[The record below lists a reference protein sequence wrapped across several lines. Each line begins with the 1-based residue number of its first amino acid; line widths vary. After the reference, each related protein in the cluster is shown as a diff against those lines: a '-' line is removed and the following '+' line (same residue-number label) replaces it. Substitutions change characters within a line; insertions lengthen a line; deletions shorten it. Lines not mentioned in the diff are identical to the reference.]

1 MRTRVDDFFSKIYM
15 MKRHMVGI
23 LLDCGL
29 EVVRAAGASLDPAD
43 VGVPLNSFDRSVLF
57 SFWRGISLGFGAGAK
72 AHSDAKSKI
81 CQLIAFVNQ
90 SEVSCDML
98 SSALCMIQLAEKQN
112 LSRFNGQIN
121 KLKDL
126 AVVSMLLG
134 TCVSRPSSLDRP

>member
-1 MRTRVDDFFSKIYM
+1 
-15 MKRHMVGI
+15 MVGI

-81 CQLIAFVNQ
+81 CQLIAFANH
-90 SEVSCDML
+90 
-98 SSALCMIQLAEKQN
+98 
-112 LSRFNGQIN
+112 
-121 KLKDL
+121 
-126 AVVSMLLG
+126 
-134 TCVSRPSSLDRP
+134 

>member
-1 MRTRVDDFFSKIYM
+1 MRTRVDDYFFSKIYM
-15 MKRHMVGI
+15 MRRHMVGI

-81 CQLIAFVNQ
+81 CQLIAFANQ
-90 SEVSCDML
+90 SEDGVGHFAAFFVKIALRLRIRRIFAENQRRINQVDQRAAA
-98 SSALCMIQLAEKQN
+98 SSK
-112 LSRFNGQIN
+112 F
-121 KLKDL
+121 
-126 AVVSMLLG
+126 
-134 TCVSRPSSLDRP
+134 